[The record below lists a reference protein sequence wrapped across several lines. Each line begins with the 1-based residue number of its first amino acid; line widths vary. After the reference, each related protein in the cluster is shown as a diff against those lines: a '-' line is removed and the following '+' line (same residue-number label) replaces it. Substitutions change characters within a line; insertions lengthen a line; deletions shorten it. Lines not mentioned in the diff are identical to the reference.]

1 MPRSHLLANS
11 PISAW
16 AWALWSCKTSDMFSG
31 DFKHTPDKLRSSS
44 LYHTAQ
50 LLLELISVGMENV
63 DSPPAGRMELWGMS
77 DIQGNL

>member
-1 MPRSHLLANS
+1 MPRLHLLANS

-16 AWALWSCKTSDMFSG
+16 AWAFWSCKTSDMFSG
-31 DFKHTPDKLRSSS
+31 DFKHTPDKLRRCS

-50 LLLELISVGMENV
+50 LLLELISVGMGNM
-63 DSPPAGRMELWGMS
+63 DSPSARHVELQEMS